1 MFLSLDGIDGVG
13 KSTQMRL
20 LTDWLAAQG
29 RRVVTCRDPG
39 STPLGES
46 LRELLLHS
54 GEDRPIGARAEM
66 LMYMAARAQLVD
78 DVIRPA
84 LEDDAVV
91 VSDRYLLANLVYQ
104 AHAGGLSRDAVAQVG
119 AVAVDGVVPDR
130 VFLLDLD
137 PDVADRRRG
146 REPDRMESRGAD
158 YRQRLRT
165 GFLAEAQNDP
175 RRVTVIDAANSVAAI
190 HASIIRVAAED
201 LRRADLKTDRK

>member
-20 LTDWLAAQG
+20 LVDRLEAQG

-54 GEDRPIGARAEM
+54 GDDRPIGPRAEM

-78 DVIRPA
+78 EVIRPA
-84 LEDDAVV
+84 LQSGACV
-91 VSDRYLLANLVYQ
+91 VSDRYLMANLVYQ
-104 AHAGGLSRDAVAQVG
+104 AHAGGLSREAVAAVG
-119 AVAVDGVVPDR
+119 AVATDNVMPDR

-137 PDVADRRRG
+137 PEAADKRRG
-146 REPDRMESRGAD
+146 REPDRMESRGSE
-158 YRQRLRT
+158 YRRRLRE
-165 GFLAEAQNDP
+165 GFLAEAKADP
-175 RRVTVIDAANSVAAI
+175 QRVTVIDATQSIEAI
-190 HASIIRVAAED
+190 HEAIRSAVAID
-201 LRRADLKTDRK
+201 LR

>member
-13 KSTQMRL
+13 KSTQLRL
-20 LTDWLAAQG
+20 LVEWLQGQG

-54 GEDRPIGARAEM
+54 GDDRPIGPRAEM

-84 LEDDAVV
+84 LQSGATV
-91 VSDRYLLANLVYQ
+91 VSDRYLMANLVYQ
-104 AHAGGLSRDAVAQVG
+104 AHAGGLSRAAVAAVG
-119 AVAVDGVVPDR
+119 AVATDGVTPDR

-137 PDVADRRRG
+137 PEAADRRRG
-146 REPDRMESRGAD
+146 RDPDRMERRGAE
-158 YRQRLRT
+158 YRQRLRA
-165 GFLAEAQNDP
+165 GFLAEAQLDP
-175 RRVTVIDAANSVAAI
+175 QRVTVIDATQSIDAI
-190 HASIIRVAAED
+190 HEAIRSALTRD
-201 LRRADLKTDRK
+201 FN